1 MESVICAIGKIED
14 NGGTTIPHIPCVE
27 DGTHRD
33 IIYTCV
39 FLWHC
44 HLVVIC
50 SEDGNNLCYVNLCD

>member
-14 NGGTTIPHIPCVE
+14 NGGMTIPHIPCVE

-39 FLWHC
+39 FFVALSSSSD
-44 HLVVIC
+44 L
-50 SEDGNNLCYVNLCD
+50 